1 MMTMAATPV
10 DFMAAVVLAVLA
22 LSAALAFVRVIR
34 GPTLPDR
41 VVAIDLIATVAVGIL
56 GTSAIAFDQPAL
68 LQPALVLGLI
78 TFIATVAF
86 ARYVERTG
94 PQ

>member
-1 MMTMAATPV
+1 MTMATTPV
-10 DFMAAVVLAVLA
+10 GVMAAVVLAVLA
-22 LSAALAFVRVIR
+22 LSGVLAFFRIVR

-56 GTSAIAFDQPAL
+56 GTSAIAFDEPAL

-78 TFIATVAF
+78 TFIATIAF

-94 PQ
+94 PR

>member
-1 MMTMAATPV
+1 MTMATTPV
-10 DFMAAVVLAVLA
+10 GLMSAVVLAVLA
-22 LSAALAFVRVIR
+22 LSGVLAFFRIIR

-41 VVAIDLIATVAVGIL
+41 VVAIDLIATVAVGVL

-94 PQ
+94 PR

>member
-1 MMTMAATPV
+1 MIELGTPV
-10 DFMAAVVLAVLA
+10 EVMAAVVLAVLA
-22 LSAALAFVRVIR
+22 LSAVLAFVRVVR

-56 GTSAIAFDQPAL
+56 GTSAVAFNEPAL

-78 TFIATVAF
+78 TFIATIAF

-94 PQ
+94 PR